1 MIFTDILGG
10 FETLLNDQYAIWFV
24 VLASFVGIVFGALP
38 GPVSYTHLRA
48 HETDS

>member
-24 VLASFVGIVFGALP
+24 FLASFVGIVFGALP
-38 GPVSYTHLRA
+38 GLTAAAALQ
-48 HETDS
+48 